1 METPPPPAHSPSLCH
16 AHVAGEFLLED
27 GGRASGLRMNIGL
40 TEAAAARPP
49 VPLGNIGSEVSG
61 SLGGGKWK
69 ENDGTLKFA

>member
-1 METPPPPAHSPSLCH
+1 
-16 AHVAGEFLLED
+16 
-27 GGRASGLRMNIGL
+27 MNIGL
-40 TEAAAARPP
+40 TEATAAAP